1 MAQYYPTNVAGTN
14 QRYTL
19 LSRRITES
27 EWLRASAALAELG
40 IEEGWMQ
47 EYDGAAFYY
56 RPDFNDAETPFRDM
70 RDFVPTTS

>member
-14 QRYTL
+14 PRYAL
-19 LSRRITES
+19 LSRRIRES
-27 EWLRASAALAELG
+27 EWMRAVSALDEFG

-56 RPDFNDAETPFRDM
+56 RPDFDDPATPFRDI
-70 RDFVPTTS
+70 RDFN

>member
-19 LSRRITES
+19 LSRRISES
-27 EWLRASAALAELG
+27 EWMRAQAALDEFG
-40 IEEGWMQ
+40 MEEGWMQ

-56 RPDFNDAETPFRDM
+56 RPDFQDAETPFRDV
-70 RDFVPTTS
+70 RDFVSPTS